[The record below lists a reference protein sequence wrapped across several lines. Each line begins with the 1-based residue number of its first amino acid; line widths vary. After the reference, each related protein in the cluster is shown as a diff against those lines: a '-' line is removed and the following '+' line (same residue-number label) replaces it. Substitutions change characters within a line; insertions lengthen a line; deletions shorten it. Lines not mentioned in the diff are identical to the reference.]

1 MILRLGLER
10 TLGNQTMKIPSTEDP
25 GRSAARL
32 DESRWDKG
40 TRLVGVRANRIWGS
54 ILVDDQCISMPRLC

>member
-1 MILRLGLER
+1 LESALR
-10 TLGNQTMKIPSTEDP
+10 NHTMKIPSTEDP

-40 TRLVGVRANRIWGS
+40 TRLVGVRTNRIWG
-54 ILVDDQCISMPRLC
+54 VDLA